1 MTARTIA
8 GLPPGA
14 FTVLVGQ
21 DDEALFDALCCCRAD
36 GMVIITSATKGIGA
50 SDLAA
55 RLRAAGGTAVGLTD
69 LFDSLHPTR
78 IPAGMASPRAAGVP
92 AVAPTHHVYV
102 LGCCDPGQLPVLHDG
117 QVARLSEHPE
127 AERMKGALTAGQLWT
142 LDDEAAWVPAAVERR
157 GR

>member
-78 IPAGMASPRAAGVP
+78 IPAAMASLRAAGVP
-92 AVAPTHHVYV
+92 VVATTHNVYV
-102 LGCCDPGQLPVLHDG
+102 LDACDPGEVLVLHDG
-117 QVARLSEHPE
+117 QVARLSEHPL
-127 AERMKGALTAGQLWT
+127 AERAEGKLTAGQLWT
-142 LDDEAAWVPAAVERR
+142 LDDEATWVPAAAERR
-157 GR
+157 RG